1 MNHRHPAP
9 SRSMLTNPAPAH
21 RRPHPSM
28 CRRPAKRWL
37 KLQPAA
43 CATIHVSAHPA
54 PKVRRDARWRETTI
68 ILRLP
73 AAVHVANPALPASAR
88 YQAPRRRGGAALRA
102 LRCAQARASATAS
115 PRWPCASRAPLPG
128 SSHARGARG
137 CPSGQRGRYVTR
149 PAAGA
154 FYERC
159 VFALIHSRV
168 WRSAHGRRGPPRC
181 ARTAPRPAP
190 ANAFALLSPPRETS
204 RSICLPIAR
213 SGVPILPPSCHS
225 IHTAA
230 ARLRRGKARV
240 ARAGDEQGR
249 SPALPRN
256 SLPREELSCALRLPA
271 VADLRLQ
278 TAGKIR
284 TCRRVLCRPCHQC
297 NIRARMTPTAF
308 KTKWVKFSEK
318 DA

>member
-88 YQAPRRRGGAALRA
+88 YVAPRRRGGAALRA

-213 SGVPILPPSCHS
+213 SGVPICRHPATP
-225 IHTAA
+225 A
-230 ARLRRGKARV
+230 
-240 ARAGDEQGR
+240 
-249 SPALPRN
+249 ALPRPRRPPRASGVEWLALLAPGKKQGRECVGRPKPHLGHELKENAPSAALFQQHRRGN
-256 SLPREELSCALRLPA
+256 S
-271 VADLRLQ
+271 
-278 TAGKIR
+278 
-284 TCRRVLCRPCHQC
+284 
-297 NIRARMTPTAF
+297 F
-308 KTKWVKFSEK
+308 
-318 DA
+318 